1 MVRDLFRIP
10 EFKPVGIK
18 VKPIHMWEQKRAGKR
33 ISKKILRR
41 IVWKRDK
48 GICRLCSVKIR
59 AGEDWDLARKR
70 AGGLYTEANCFVA
83 HHTCNI
89 SQGRKSLATVRRHL
103 GLSKKKT
110 SKSGKRKRKSR
121 RSYNPFEIK
130 IKPIRL

>member
-10 EFKPVGIK
+10 KFKPIGIK
-18 VKPIHMWEQKRAGKR
+18 VKPIHIWEQKSGSKQ

-48 GICRLCSVKIR
+48 GICQLCSVKIR

-70 AGGLYTEANCFVA
+70 AGRLYTEANCFVA

-89 SQGRKSLATVRRHL
+89 SQGRKSLATVRRDL
-103 GLSKKKT
+103 GLSKKKK
-110 SKSGKRKRKSR
+110 SKSGKRKRKR
-121 RSYNPFEIK
+121 LRSYNPFEINMK
-130 IKPIRL
+130 LIRL